1 MPRTRRMRR
10 RAALSALRMMAA
22 GTVLAQAVAM
32 PDLSGSWQLNR
43 DASDDPA
50 RVMQEARA
58 ESGGSGGGS
67 GFGGGGRHGHGGGG
81 GSSGGGGGWGR
92 GNRSSSGD
100 GSSSSDGGSF
110 AALQTLTLV
119 YKEPMLTIT
128 DAAGRERVVYTDG
141 RKTEEERSHGGT
153 TAVVASWKDG
163 HLEIVA
169 SPENG
174 GKITETF
181 AMTADHK
188 QLTVTTKMEG
198 GRRGSP
204 ITIRRVYDAATPGQ
218 PETAPGQKT
227 RPPAPPPDTPE
238 DDQSV

>member
-1 MPRTRRMRR
+1 M
-10 RAALSALRMMAA
+10 RAALCGLRMMAA
-22 GTVLAQAVAM
+22 GAALAQAVAM
-32 PDLSGSWQLNR
+32 PDLTGSWQLNR

-50 RVMQEARA
+50 KVMQEARA
-58 ESGGSGGGS
+58 DGGSSSGGS
-67 GFGGGGRHGHGGGG
+67 GFGGGGRHGRGGGG
-81 GSSGGGGGWGR
+81 GSSGGGWGR
-92 GNRSSSGD
+92 GSRGSSGD
-100 GSSSSDGGSF
+100 GSSSPDGGSF
-110 AALQTLTLV
+110 AALQALTLV

-153 TAVVASWKDG
+153 TVVVASWKDG
-163 HLEIVA
+163 HLEVVA

-198 GRRGSP
+198 GKRGSP
-204 ITIRRVYDAATPGQ
+204 ITIRRVYDAAQPGL
-218 PETAPGQKT
+218 PSTAPGPKT
-227 RPPAPPPDTPE
+227 RPASPPPDEPE
-238 DDQSV
+238 EDQSV